1 MRFKVQTAAAILMIA
16 STIALTVQAHQPDTS
31 YARIKIGR
39 DSLEC
44 EFTYDFITLV
54 RIVPDLDANSDRQV
68 TDVELAARSAAIH
81 DFIRNNVLLE
91 IGGVTAEFGDSR
103 PVEFPS
109 DVGTA
114 IPEQDYHAAT
124 SLVHFKFRRLLDQP
138 PADIWILFNFFGI
151 FGAAHTVISVIEQD
165 DQGFE
170 VLFRYYEPDYLFDTG
185 YGVEPAVKKP
195 SEMTIVD
202 GLPSTVTPTLTP
214 NKPGTRHNLDGTV
227 WQQLVSFFWLGVEHI
242 FIGIDHILFLLSLL
256 VVCKFRE
263 LLKIV
268 TSFTIAHTITL
279 ILATLDVIAV
289 PGRLVE
295 TAIAATIVYVAV
307 ENFWIRDTSRRW
319 ILTFA
324 FGLIHGFGFAGV
336 LKELGLPAVGLVRSL
351 VSFNV
356 GVEVGQ
362 VVIVLVLYPWIVA
375 LTKWKHGLLVQNAI
389 SGTIALCGFG
399 WFLDRAFALGWMP
412 I

>member
-1 MRFKVQTAAAILMIA
+1 MRFKLQTAAAILMIA
-16 STIALTVQAHQPDTS
+16 PTITQTVQAHQPDTS
-31 YARIKIGR
+31 YARIKIAR

-44 EFTYDFITLV
+44 EFTYDFFTLV
-54 RIVPDLDANSDRQV
+54 RIVPDLDANSDRQI
-68 TDVELAARSAAIH
+68 TDVELAARSAAVYE
-81 DFIRNNVLLE
+81 FIRDNVQLE
-91 IGGVTAEFGDSR
+91 IGGVSEGFGDPR
-103 PVEFPS
+103 PVAFPP

-114 IPEQDYHAAT
+114 VPEQDYHAAT
-124 SLVHFKFRRLLDQP
+124 SLVHFIFRRSLDKP
-138 PADIWILFNFFGI
+138 PDIWILFDFFRI
-151 FGAAHTVISVIEQD
+151 FGDAHTVIGVIEQD
-165 DQGFE
+165 DQVLE
-170 VLFRYYEPDYLFDTG
+170 VLFRHYEPDYFFDTG
-185 YGVEPAVKKP
+185 YVLEPAVGEP
-195 SEMTIVD
+195 SERNIVD
-202 GLPSTVTPTLTP
+202 GLPSTLIP
-214 NKPGTRHNLDGTV
+214 NKTGTRHNMDGTV
-227 WQQLVSFFWLGVEHI
+227 WQQIVSFFRLGVEHI

-279 ILATLDVIAV
+279 ILATLEVIAL

-307 ENFWIRDTSRRW
+307 ENFWIKDTSRRW
-319 ILTFA
+319 ILTFV

-362 VVIVLVLYPWIVA
+362 VVIVLALFPFIVA
-375 LTKWKHGLLVQNAI
+375 LKKWKRGRIVQNTI
-389 SGTIALCGFG
+389 SGAIALCGLG
-399 WFLDRAFALGWMP
+399 WFIDRAFAMCWMP

>member
-1 MRFKVQTAAAILMIA
+1 MRFNVQMAAAMLMIA
-16 STIALTVQAHQPDTS
+16 SAITQTVRAHQPDTS
-31 YARIKIGR
+31 YARIKIAR

-44 EFTYDFITLV
+44 EFTYDLFTLV
-54 RIVPDLDANSDRQV
+54 RIVPELDANSDRQI
-68 TDVELAARSAAIH
+68 TDVELAAGSASVH
-81 DFIRNNVLLE
+81 EFIRNNVQLE
-91 IGGVTAEFGDSR
+91 IGGVTAEFGDPG

-124 SLVHFKFRRLLDQP
+124 SLVHFNFRRSLDQP
-138 PADIWILFNFFGI
+138 PADIWILFNFFRT
-151 FGAAHTVISVIEQD
+151 FGAVHTVISVIEQD
-165 DQGFE
+165 DQAFE
-170 VLFRYYEPDYLFDTG
+170 VLFRYYEPDYFFDTG
-185 YGVEPAVKKP
+185 YEVEPVDEES
-195 SEMTIVD
+195 SEMTIVN
-202 GLPSTVTPTLTP
+202 GLPSTVTP
-214 NKPGTRHNLDGTV
+214 NKPGTRNNLDGTV

-256 VVCKFRE
+256 VVCKFGE

-279 ILATLDVIAV
+279 ILATLEVITV

-307 ENFWIRDTSRRW
+307 ENFWIKDTSRRW
-319 ILTFA
+319 ILTFV

-336 LKELGLPAVGLVRSL
+336 LRELGLPAVGLVRSL

-362 VVIVLVLYPWIVA
+362 VVIVLLLYPLIVA
-375 LTKWKHGLLVQNAI
+375 LTKWKHGRIVQNTI
-389 SGTIALCGFG
+389 SATIALCGLG
-399 WFLDRAFALGWMP
+399 WFVDRAFALGWMP
-412 I
+412 F